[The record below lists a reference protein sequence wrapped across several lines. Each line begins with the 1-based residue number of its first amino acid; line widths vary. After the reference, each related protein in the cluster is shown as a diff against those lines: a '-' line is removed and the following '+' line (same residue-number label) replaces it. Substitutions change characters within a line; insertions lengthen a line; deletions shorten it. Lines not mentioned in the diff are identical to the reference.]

1 MTIPSVPERP
11 INLIRLDGGRPCL
24 DFVNSIHDRFA
35 LEIEDYFTTP
45 QRFIAWCERAQLLDR
60 SESGQIKAD
69 ARAMRD
75 VLRFREHLYAVFTA
89 RIIGAAPAQ
98 AAVEAFDIWL
108 HRAWNDRVLDL
119 TAPQCLSWSPRGID
133 LRLPLKRIALSALE
147 LLGNGDICRLKR
159 CASQDSCGWLFY
171 DETKNNQRIWC
182 AMDVCGTLAKMRRYR
197 AHH

>member
-147 LLGNGDICRLKR
+147 LLGNGDIRRLKR